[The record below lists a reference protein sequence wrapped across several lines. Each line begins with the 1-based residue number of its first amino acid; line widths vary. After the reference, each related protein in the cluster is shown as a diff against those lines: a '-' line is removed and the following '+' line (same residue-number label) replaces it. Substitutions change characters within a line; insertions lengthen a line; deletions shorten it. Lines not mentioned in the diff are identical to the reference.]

1 MKQIS
6 VEITQKCPNRCL
18 HCSSLADRNCV
29 LKIETDQAKKVIDS
43 AARLHT
49 EILSISGGEPFLH
62 TGLTEIAAYAKAK
75 GLSVYIYTC
84 GVVFNDSGGVESIS
98 EEMLRELNAIAVD
111 KIIFDIPAIDEAV
124 YDRFMGS
131 TGYQKFAFES
141 VRAAHRAG
149 LCTEIHF
156 VPTKINLG
164 EVENVIHFAREL
176 GINQVSFLGLVP
188 HGRADQNKD
197 KLVLSE
203 EENRDL
209 KEKLAQM
216 TNQQIRIGIPLQLE
230 ENDYCCY
237 AGRNK
242 LCIRYDGLVF
252 GCEAFKYI
260 QLCDNQGCPVKPDS
274 IYDMSLEDIYANS
287 TYLKLER
294 EFVVQYLS
302 GGGCGEK
309 CPVQRMLRTKL
320 VV

>member
-18 HCSSLADRNCV
+18 HCSSFADRDCV
-29 LKIETDQAKKVIDS
+29 SKIETDQVKKIIDS
-43 AARLHT
+43 AVRLHT

-62 TGLTEIAAYAKAK
+62 TGLTEIVAYAKAK
-75 GLSVYIYTC
+75 GLVVYIYTC
-84 GVVFNDSGGVESIS
+84 GVVFNDTGETGSIP
-98 EEMLRELNAIAVD
+98 EEMLHELNAVAAD
-111 KIIFDIPAIDEAV
+111 RIIFDVPAVKENV
-124 YDRFMGS
+124 YDEFMGS
-131 TGYQKFAFES
+131 TGHQKFAFES
-141 VRAAHRAG
+141 IRAAHRAG

-164 EVENVIHFAREL
+164 EVEDVIHFAREL
-176 GINQVSFLGLVP
+176 GISQVSFLGLVP
-188 HGRADQNKD
+188 HGRAEQNKD

-203 EENRDL
+203 EENRAL
-209 KEKLAQM
+209 KEKLARM

-237 AGRNK
+237 AGRDK

-260 QLCDNQGCPVKPDS
+260 QLCDGQGCPVKPDS
-274 IYDMSLEDIYANS
+274 VYDMSLEDIYANS

-302 GGGCGEK
+302 GNCCGEK
-309 CPVQRMLRTKL
+309 CPVQRMLRSKP
-320 VV
+320 VA